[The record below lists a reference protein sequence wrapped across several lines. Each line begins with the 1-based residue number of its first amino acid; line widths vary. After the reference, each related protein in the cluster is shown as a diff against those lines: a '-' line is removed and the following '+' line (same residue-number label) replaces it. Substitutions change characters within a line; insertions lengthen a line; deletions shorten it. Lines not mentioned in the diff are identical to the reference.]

1 MFTVAV
7 RHFYKMSTSY
17 TEIGEQSPTGKVL
30 KSGWALRDR
39 HALFLDLLVVMLPP
53 C

>member
-7 RHFYKMSTSY
+7 CHFYKMSPSY
-17 TEIGEQSPTGKVL
+17 TEIGEQNPTGKVL
-30 KSGWALRDR
+30 KSLGDR
-39 HALFLDLLVVMLPP
+39 HALLVDVLAVMLTP